1 MYQAIKQSN
10 VAGLSGS
17 IEFDSSCVRKGP
29 HEYAYVPA
37 GSTALTAL
45 GSFDGTKATLS
56 ATPPNLLTSDRIP
69 AHVTAL
75 IVCPICRAST
85 I

>member
-10 VAGLSGS
+10 VVGLSGS
-17 IEFDSSCVRKGP
+17 IQFDSKCVRKGP

-37 GSTALTAL
+37 ASTALTAL

-56 ATPPNLLTSDRIP
+56 ATPSNLLTSDRTP
-69 AHVTAL
+69 AYVTAI
-75 IVCPICRAST
+75 IVCPMFRV
-85 I
+85 